1 MSFLNGPVRG
11 RSVRMG
17 AVLLAAVGT
26 AGVLACAEPHQD
38 CPLLATEGGCYQNH
52 QNCQSCAPTACF
64 LLA

>member
-1 MSFLNGPVRG
+1 MSFHNGPVRG

-38 CPLLATEGGCYQNH
+38 CPLLAKFSTI
-52 QNCQSCAPTACF
+52 TTD
-64 LLA
+64 